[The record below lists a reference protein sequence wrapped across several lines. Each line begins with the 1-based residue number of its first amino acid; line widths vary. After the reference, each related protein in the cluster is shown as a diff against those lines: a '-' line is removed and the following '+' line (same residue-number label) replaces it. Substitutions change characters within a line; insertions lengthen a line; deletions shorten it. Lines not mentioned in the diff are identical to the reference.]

1 MAITE
6 ILDSIQG
13 QLPGIIAG
21 GGAVWIGKE
30 FVTWFRERNT
40 RTRGARYLA
49 ISLAVRF
56 EAYAIQCANQISTNY
71 MYVEIPDDPK
81 QRLLKLTWEAA
92 ESESE
97 HWENLDH
104 DLTERVFTFQ
114 NIVKQADGAIQYEWE
129 NGEGDKGVTAVV
141 GRFNEEA
148 RITGIKAWQLACDL
162 RSRYGI
168 APFKVY
174 EIGWDFVD
182 MLNEQVAQDKERHA
196 KQVASYK
203 K

>member
-1 MAITE
+1 
-6 ILDSIQG
+6 
-13 QLPGIIAG
+13 
-21 GGAVWIGKE
+21 
-30 FVTWFRERNT
+30 
-40 RTRGARYLA
+40 
-49 ISLAVRF
+49 
-56 EAYAIQCANQISTNY
+56 